1 MIRLRAVLLPL
12 LVLSASLCLTWVV
25 WNHERQASRKELRSQ
40 FEYTVSDAV
49 GRVEQ
54 RMATYELMLRGV
66 QSLFAANGAIDRE
79 RFRRYVNALN
89 LDANFSGVHGVGVI
103 EWVPA
108 ASKAAHIAGMRQ
120 GGIPDYTIHPD
131 GQRTAYAPII
141 QREPFVGVA
150 RSSPGFDTW
159 DEPVRRAALE
169 KARDSGMAAL
179 SGKVN
184 LQIGASPDRR
194 PGFIMYLPIYAAGKA
209 QDDLTQ
215 RRANIIGWVYASF
228 QMHDVMASLY
238 GEQPPGISLAIYDG
252 VEPLEAALLHRASE
266 PNSRRAPAIISANE
280 YLVVDGHDW
289 MLTMSASDEFRS
301 RLGRNAQALIAGA
314 GTGLS
319 FLLALLSWLMMTGRE
334 RAMRLASAMTR
345 ELRENE
351 EKFRAIADCT
361 VNLEI
366 WWGPDGKPRWINP
379 SVEYYTG
386 YTVAECMAMPD
397 FARTLI
403 HPEDVSRV
411 APEFKKGLQGSRG
424 EDLEFRCVRK
434 DGSLLWLS
442 VSWVPISNQRGDFI
456 GFRTSGRD
464 ITERKKSEEKIRE
477 LAFYDTLTR
486 LPNRALLLDRLRQSM
501 LASRENKV
509 CGALMFIDLD
519 HFKTLN
525 DTLGHDK
532 GDLLLRQVAYR
543 LSNSVNEADTVA
555 RVGGDEFVV
564 VLGNLSPDEAVATSQ
579 TEAAGARILSVLG
592 CAYELNGIQFRST
605 ASIGVTVFKGEQ
617 TSTDELFKRADLAMY
632 QSKERGRNG
641 ICFFDPAMQ
650 TAVLKRAEMEVGLRN
665 AIEENRIVLHYQ
677 AQVVDGNYI
686 TGAEALVRW
695 EHPERGLIPPGEF
708 IPLAEESG
716 LILEMGRTVLAS
728 ACAQLALWAAS
739 PSMAH
744 LSMAVNV
751 SARQFREP
759 DFVDGVLDVI
769 DRTGARADRLKLELT
784 ESVLVE
790 NVQDVIEKMSA
801 LRARG
806 VTFSL
811 DDFGTGYSSLA
822 YLKRLPLD
830 QLKIDRSFVRDIL
843 VDPNDADIAR
853 TIVALARSFNLGVI
867 AEGVETE
874 AQRDFLAVAGCHA
887 YQGFLFCKPL
897 PIQGFEQFVSL
908 FSSGK
913 RAEGRSARNAG
924 RNVGTG
930 TAS

>member
-1 MIRLRAVLLPL
+1 MIRVRTILLPL
-12 LVLSASLCLTWVV
+12 LVLSASLCVTWIV
-25 WNHERQASRKELRSQ
+25 WNHERQATRNELRTQ
-40 FEYTVSDAV
+40 FSYTMSDAV

-66 QSLFAANGAIDRE
+66 QSLFAANGTIDRD
-79 RFRRYVNALN
+79 RFRRYVRALN

-108 ASKAAHIAGMRQ
+108 ARKAAHIAGMRQ
-120 GGIPDYTIHPD
+120 GGVPDYAIHPD
-131 GQRTAYAPII
+131 GLRQDYAPIV
-141 QREPFVGVA
+141 QREPFIGLA
-150 RSSPGFDTW
+150 RSSPGFDSW
-159 DEPVRRAALE
+159 DEPVRRSAME

-179 SGKVN
+179 SGKVR
-184 LQIGASPDRR
+184 LAVDAEDDPR
-194 PGFIMYLPIYAAGKA
+194 PGFIMYLPVYASGEA
-209 QDDLTQ
+209 QDNLVQ

-228 QMHDVMASLY
+228 RMHDVMASLY
-238 GEQPPGISLAIYDG
+238 GEQPPGVSLAIYDG
-252 VEPLEAALLHRASE
+252 VQPLEAALLHRTSDA
-266 PNSRRAPAIISANE
+266 NNRHAPALISANE

-301 RLGRNAQALIAGA
+301 RLGRNAEASIAGA

-319 FLLALLSWLMMTGRE
+319 LLLALLTWLMMTGRE

-366 WWGPDGKPRWINP
+366 WWGPEGKPRWINP

-403 HPEDVSRV
+403 HPEDFPRV
-411 APEFKKGLQGSRG
+411 APEFKKGLEGSRG
-424 EDLEFRCVRK
+424 DDLEFRCVRK

-442 VSWVPISNQRGDFI
+442 ISWVPISNQRGDFI

-486 LPNRALLLDRLRQSM
+486 LPNRALLLDRLRQAM
-501 LASRENKV
+501 VASQMNRV

-532 GDLLLRQVAYR
+532 GDLLLRQVANR
-543 LSNSVNEADTVA
+543 LSSSVDEGDTVA

-564 VLGNLSPDEAVATSQ
+564 VLGNLSLDKAAATAE
-579 TEAAGARILSVLG
+579 TEVVGGRILAVLG
-592 CAYELNGIQFRST
+592 RAYELNGVQFRST
-605 ASIGVTVFKGEQ
+605 ASIGVTVFNGVQ
-617 TSTDELFKRADLAMY
+617 TSTDELFKQADLAMY
-632 QSKERGRNG
+632 KSKERGRNVM
-641 ICFFDPAMQ
+641 CFFDPAMQ
-650 TAVLKRAEMEVGLRN
+650 TAVLRRAELEVGLRH
-665 AIEENRIVLHYQ
+665 AIEQNRIVLHYQ

-686 TGAEALVRW
+686 TGAEALARW

-728 ACAQLALWAAS
+728 ACAQLALWAAR

-744 LSMAVNV
+744 LSIAVNV

-759 DFVDGVLDVI
+759 DFVDGVLAVI
-769 DRTGARADRLKLELT
+769 KRTGARADRLKLELT

-790 NVQDVIEKMSA
+790 NVQDIIEKMST
-801 LRARG
+801 LRAQG

-843 VDPNDADIAR
+843 IDPNDADIAR

-897 PIQGFEQFVSL
+897 PIQVFEQFVNR
-908 FSSGK
+908 FSSHD
-913 RAEGRSARNAG
+913 RTEDRSTGRDE
-924 RNVGTG
+924 RNVGSGRVT
-930 TAS
+930 